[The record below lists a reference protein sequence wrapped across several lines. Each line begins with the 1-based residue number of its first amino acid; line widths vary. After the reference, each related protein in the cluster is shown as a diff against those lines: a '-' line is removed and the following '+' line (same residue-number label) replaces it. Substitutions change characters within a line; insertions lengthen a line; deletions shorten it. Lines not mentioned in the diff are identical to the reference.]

1 MALRQ
6 HRVLVAD
13 QCAVIRVARN
23 IEIGFR
29 FSLDGLRIKADPGAV
44 QAAGR

>member
-1 MALRQ
+1 
-6 HRVLVAD
+6 
-13 QCAVIRVARN
+13 VARN